1 MEISQGVLVYRE
13 IVAMKL
19 LFKRHKVGGH
29 EMICNRN
36 VRKKAGAGEY
46 FEEKNGTIDKRKI

>member
-1 MEISQGVLVYRE
+1 MEISQGVLEYRKS
-13 IVAMKL
+13 VA
-19 LFKRHKVGGH
+19 GH
-29 EMICNRN
+29 EVISSVN